1 MSPISL
7 LLERRER
14 GITQDELGARIGVSG
29 ELISMYERGHR
40 PIRPE
45 RAIAIIRALQ
55 QPGGVSDDPGPQ
67 VA

>member
-1 MSPISL
+1 MNPVSL

-14 GITQDELGARIGVSG
+14 GITQEELGRRIGVSG

-45 RAIAIIRALQ
+45 RAVEITRALL
-55 QPGGVSDDPGPQ
+55 DPIRTP
-67 VA
+67 AAPAK

>member
-1 MSPISL
+1 MNATTL

-14 GITQDELGARIGVSG
+14 RITQEELGRRIGVSG
-29 ELISMYERGHR
+29 ELISMYERGRR

-67 VA
+67 AA